1 MAGFL
6 EEKATEMLSNVM
18 EKHGIEP
25 GELLDRIERTLD
37 IIEALKPVAEDMGE
51 TSKKI
56 EGNVDELQTQ
66 IRKFNHNTEE
76 MTEAMEELG
85 DTLEK
90 FHGFF
95 EDIEEEHR

>member
-37 IIEALKPVAEDMGE
+37 IIEALKPVAEDMGDTTKE
-51 TSKKI
+51 I
-56 EGNVDELQTQ
+56 EGNVDDLQIQ
-66 IRKFNHNTEE
+66 IRKFNKNTED
-76 MTEAMEELG
+76 MTQAMEDLG
-85 DTLEK
+85 ETLNK
-90 FHGFF
+90 FHDFF
-95 EDIEEEHR
+95 KEIEEER